1 MLIDVTGIPKSCP
14 FHIHIKLSMTAQQA
28 LIVFM
33 SVDISGHDSVIE
45 KTKHRIEIYKH
56 VITTD
61 YQINNKL
68 VSNCANNFKQSCFE
82 EEKNTRKRILQKTLK
97 KRHWDKRTKG

>member
-33 SVDISGHDSVIE
+33 SVDISGHDSAIE

-56 VITTD
+56 AITTD

-68 VSNCANNFKQSCFE
+68 VSNCAKILNKVVLPRRKIHESGDFK
-82 EEKNTRKRILQKTLK
+82 RL
-97 KRHWDKRTKG
+97 